1 MRWPREVHEG
11 DVSCHTSSNTTL
23 LGAETWK
30 EFPLHRRVR
39 AAAAA
44 DLLREVS
51 IVESDRLK
59 TLVQEPDGEVLS
71 LGLRLIRK
79 KYR

>member
-51 IVESDRLK
+51 IVESDKLK
-59 TLVQEPDGEVLS
+59 ASGTRRGSFESRTASEP
-71 LGLRLIRK
+71 K